1 MTDKVIDLDVLR
13 PEKRIVRIG
22 GKDIDVSFLPV
33 AITFDVAEILEQAGK
48 LDAKKA
54 AAGGSEG
61 RKGLDLTIKLC
72 ATFCAWRHPELDAQ
86 WFKENTT
93 AEQLTALTE
102 EIKAALGRS
111 YKGIDD
117 PKNGEAVEAV

>member
-1 MTDKVIDLDVLR
+1 MSDKVLDLDILR
-13 PEKRIVRIG
+13 PARRIVRLG

-33 AITFDVAEILEQAGK
+33 AITFDVVEILQQAGK

-54 AAGGSEG
+54 ADGGAEG

-72 ATFCAWRHPELDAQ
+72 ATFCTWKHPELDEQ
-86 WFKENTT
+86 WFRDNTT

-102 EIKAALGRS
+102 EIKAALTRS
-111 YKGIDD
+111 YKGVDD
-117 PKNGEAVEAV
+117 PKNAAAAGGV